1 LIVEGDNV
9 VDALHAERAPNAF
22 VSLLVD
28 DCLERGLAYEQGGAV
43 HNYTS
48 PNVVG
53 LANVADALMAIRR
66 AVFHERWVE
75 MQDLLQALAVDW
87 KGHEEL
93 RQLLLHRVY
102 KYGNDE
108 PEVDHIAHDV
118 ADMVLKRFKCHRNVR
133 GGAFEPG
140 LQSISTHAL
149 FRDAVPATPDGR
161 TRDALLADGGISP
174 AQGRDRRGPT
184 AVIRSAARLNQREAS
199 NGALLNLKLNRTSV
213 AGDEGTDRLLAL
225 VTAYFGLGGQH
236 IQFNVVDAGTL
247 RDAQAHPEA
256 YPNLLVRVAG
266 FSVQF
271 TAIDKVLQDDV
282 IARTEHS
289 L

>member
-1 LIVEGDNV
+1 
-9 VDALHAERAPNAF
+9 
-22 VSLLVD
+22 
-28 DCLERGLAYEQGGAV
+28 
-43 HNYTS
+43 
-48 PNVVG
+48 
-53 LANVADALMAIRR
+53 LANVADALMAIRC
-66 AVFHERWVE
+66 AVHRERWLTME
-75 MQDLLQALAVDW
+75 ELLQALAADFV
-87 KGHEEL
+87 GHEAL
-93 RQLLLHRVY
+93 RQMLLNRAA

-108 PEVDHIAHDV
+108 PEVDRIARDV
-118 ADMVLKRFKCHRNVR
+118 ADVVLKSFKPHRNVR

-161 TRDALLADGGISP
+161 TREALLADGGISP

-199 NGALLNLKLNRTSV
+199 NGALLNLKLSRDSV
-213 AGDEGTDRLLAL
+213 AGAGGRDRLIAL
-225 VTAYFGLGGQH
+225 VTAYFRLGGQH

-256 YPNLLVRVAG
+256 HPNLLVRVAG
-266 FSVQF
+266 FSVLF
-271 TAIDKVLQDDV
+271 TAIDRVLQDDV